1 MLVPAGKGFD
11 GNQVYI
17 FFVGLCGNGVRDFG
31 FTNFGGRDCAIIFHM
46 MMTGS
51 VMLLCKD
58 FQCC

>member
-31 FTNFGGRDCAIIFHM
+31 FADFGGRDCAIIFHM
-46 MMTGS
+46 TMIGS

-58 FQCC
+58 FQ